1 MLCRVANLALDL
13 IDVDTYYDLERLRP
27 KYKAF
32 AGMPLFI
39 MTSDAQLTC

>member
-1 MLCRVANLALDL
+1 MAGREPRTRAFHR
-13 IDVDTYYDLERLRP
+13 LERLRP

-39 MTSDAQLTC
+39 MTSDA